1 MFVEGIVNAGL
12 TSSEETLVIPKTAVL
27 WTGKRSVVY
36 VKQPQYE
43 QPTFEFREI
52 ALGTDAGEY
61 YVVTNGLTAGEEVAA
76 NGVFKIDGAAQLQ
89 GKISM
94 MNPQGSRM
102 TGGHQHQEMAA
113 VEHEI
118 EVASQRTFESPIDFR
133 DQLKEIYKAYLLLVE
148 ALVNTDLMEARQ
160 SASRLLNI
168 INQVDANG
176 LHGEAGDQWT
186 RDRDILAS
194 AIGSMIDQ
202 SRLTGIR
209 KTLPL
214 LSDQLYQTLVKFQ
227 VETGAY
233 RMFCPMAFGSHGAF
247 WLSDGKEIRNPY
259 LSEQM
264 QTCGNIYE
272 KLK

>member
-1 MFVEGIVNAGL
+1 
-12 TSSEETLVIPKTAVL
+12 
-27 WTGKRSVVY
+27 
-36 VKQPQYE
+36 
-43 QPTFEFREI
+43 
-52 ALGTDAGEY
+52 
-61 YVVTNGLTAGEEVAA
+61 
-76 NGVFKIDGAAQLQ
+76 
-89 GKISM
+89 
-94 MNPQGSRM
+94 M

-133 DQLKEIYKAYLLLVE
+133 DQLKEIYKAYPLLVE